1 MRTKAKA
8 RRQSE
13 YMKLKMKFYK
23 FLSDNDALNEYLK
36 NVKRNNSTGITP
48 EYLVKKSV
56 NGTDLISSA
65 FTWGSSPEGHKY
77 WRELNMKWRVE
88 CDART

>member
-1 MRTKAKA
+1 MRTKGKA

-13 YMKLKMKFYK
+13 YMKLKMTFYK
-23 FLSDNDALNEYLK
+23 FLSDNDALNEYLDNIK
-36 NVKRNNSTGITP
+36 KVNDTP
-48 EYLVKKSV
+48 ISLEYLVKKSV

-65 FTWGSSPEGHKY
+65 FIWGSSPEGYEY
-77 WRELNMKWRVE
+77 WRDLDMKWRVR

>member
-1 MRTKAKA
+1 MRTKGKA

-13 YMKLKMKFYK
+13 YMKLKMTFYK

-36 NVKRNNSTGITP
+36 NVKRGNSTDITP

-56 NGTDLISSA
+56 NDTDLISSA
-65 FTWGSSPEGHKY
+65 FIWGSSPEGYEY
-77 WRELNMKWRVE
+77 WRDLDMKWRVR